1 MASEPLIQRGQRGDR
16 DAIAELYELYVE
28 RIFRYVSYRVEG
40 AADIQDL
47 TAEVFVKMVEGLPKY
62 RNSGIPFEAWLYR
75 IASARIIDYRRRIQ
89 RRPQSELTE
98 SLTDDFDETPEEA
111 MVEQEELETLRRA
124 IGHLNEEQQT
134 LLVLRFIERK
144 SHDQVA
150 AIMGKSVSAVKS
162 IQHRALNQLA
172 AQLGETKVRHYLR
185 GSSDDQS

>member
-75 IASARIIDYRRRIQ
+75 IASARIIDYRRRAQ

-98 SLTDDFDETPEEA
+98 NLTDDFDETPEEA

-185 GSSDDQS
+185 GSSDDQP

>member
-75 IASARIIDYRRRIQ
+75 IASARIIDYRRRVQ

-185 GSSDDQS
+185 GSSDDQP